1 MPAERTMPAAIRSA
15 AFRFAFLL
23 ALIFAAGAAAL
34 LVVVQQQIGG
44 YATEATS
51 GSIRAEAAIL
61 AGEYRSLG
69 QSGLIDAMERHQSA
83 GSDAQFQYL
92 LLDGQG
98 HRLFGDLPSSAARI
112 GWSTVQVNEVEPGHG
127 VTQETLSSL
136 TTQLPDGLKLV
147 VATDNF
153 DVENMR
159 QGLGDFTLISGIAIT
174 LFALIGGYSIG
185 RLFLRR
191 LARVNQSVDRIV
203 EGELTER
210 LPMIGFGPEFDE
222 LARNL
227 NRMIDRNALAM
238 EALRQVSTNIAHDL
252 RTPLTRLHHSLEAM
266 QQAGVAEPSAID
278 EALAQTTGLLETFQ
292 ALLRI
297 GAVEGG
303 IGRRYFRR
311 VDLTELMDR
320 VQQAFEP
327 VAEDTGHVLLADH
340 APGITVDGDAE
351 LLAQLFTNLIENAIV
366 HTPPGTVITSR
377 LAMINGVPAAEIRD
391 TGAGIPLVERAKVFG
406 RFYRLDASRHTEG
419 AGLGLAMV
427 AAIATLHHAQ
437 HTIAETTGFCVRILF
452 PYQAGTS

>member
-1 MPAERTMPAAIRSA
+1 MMPAAIRSA

-34 LVVVQQQIGG
+34 LVVVQRQIKD
-44 YATEATS
+44 YAADATK
-51 GSIRAEAAIL
+51 GSIRAESAVL

-69 QSGLIDAMERHQSA
+69 RSGLIEAMGRHQSA
-83 GSDAQFQYL
+83 SSDAQFRYL

-98 HRLFGDLPSSAARI
+98 HQLFGDLPLSAVHN
-112 GWSTVQVNEVEPGHG
+112 GWSTFQVRETEPRQ
-127 VTQETLSSL
+127 VLTQEMFSSL
-136 TTQLPDGLKLV
+136 TMSLPDGLKMV

-159 QGLGDFTLISGIAIT
+159 QRLRNFTLVSGIAIT
-174 LFALIGGYSIG
+174 LFALIGGYIIG
-185 RLFLRR
+185 GLFLRR
-191 LARVNQSVDRIV
+191 LTRVNQSVDRIV

-252 RTPLTRLHHSLEAM
+252 RTPLTRLHQRLEVM
-266 QQAGVAEPSAID
+266 QQSGVAEPSVID
-278 EALAQTTGLLETFQ
+278 DALAETTSLLETFQ

-303 IGRRYFRR
+303 IGRRYFRC

-320 VQQAFEP
+320 VQQAYEP
-327 VAEDTGHVLLADH
+327 VAEDADHFLLADH
-340 APGITVDGDAE
+340 ARGITVDGDAE

-377 LAMINGVPAAEIRD
+377 LIMIDGAPAAEICD
-391 TGAGIPLVERAKVFG
+391 TGAGIPPIERSKVFG

-419 AGLGLAMV
+419 AGLGLALV
-427 AAIATLHHAQ
+427 AAIASLHNASHA
-437 HTIAETTGFCVRILF
+437 ILETDGLCVRIMF
-452 PYQAGTS
+452 PRRTVA